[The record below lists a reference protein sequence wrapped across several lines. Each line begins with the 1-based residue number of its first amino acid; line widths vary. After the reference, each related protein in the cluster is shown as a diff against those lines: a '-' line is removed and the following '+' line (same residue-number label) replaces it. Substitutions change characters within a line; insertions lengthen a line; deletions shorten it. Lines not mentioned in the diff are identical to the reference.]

1 MTRNRLIKI
10 YSALAIRL
18 LDGAI
23 AHAILAVASE
33 HAVLS
38 THNLGHAVAFFVD
51 IAHTIG
57 FDFALRLR
65 QQIVPNLRQDALQLG
80 IFFIADAPAS
90 PSMQHS
96 PWQLSRSQKKKR
108 STKSRLTSVS
118 CICNISF
125 LFKIL
130 ILMCK
135 ISKNFA
141 SITAPTSKPPG
152 IANEK
157 SKAPHS
163 LIECN
168 ASLKNLFQQ
177 TIISF
182 QGPSNKSGSCLASS
196 LLS

>member
-1 MTRNRLIKI
+1 MTRNRFIKI

-80 IFFIADAPAS
+80 IFFIADGCTGVALNAALAVAAVEVAKEKAFH
-90 PSMQHS
+90 QVEAH
-96 PWQLSRSQKKKR
+96 KR
-108 STKSRLTSVS
+108 VLY
-118 CICNISF
+118 
-125 LFKIL
+125 L
-130 ILMCK
+130 
-135 ISKNFA
+135 
-141 SITAPTSKPPG
+141 
-152 IANEK
+152 
-157 SKAPHS
+157 
-163 LIECN
+163 
-168 ASLKNLFQQ
+168 
-177 TIISF
+177 
-182 QGPSNKSGSCLASS
+182 
-196 LLS
+196 